1 MPIEKK
7 SFIRPDDNR
16 EVPFEGE
23 DFSHQNS
30 EGDSWFRILEEKLQE
45 APYFLDLNN
54 PEDRKRLV
62 VYEDGKLAEPDDYA
76 FQFTGDR
83 RILLKAAYQGKL
95 MVYPLGADQP
105 RQIQA
110 EKEDDSFL
118 CEISGSWKKSPQE
131 PQKPKGMPL
140 LYWLANKIT
149 FGYAYKEERAAADA
163 REAAYQE
170 AKADYA
176 AAEKLDP
183 ILQEY
188 HADRQKQIQEGGEEP
203 LLDEKMKVALRKM
216 EATQRIAVET
226 INLKAHMKSVE
237 VISDRLKSVERVME
251 PGGSWLRTKLNDVG
265 AEIKLS
271 LDSSQKILYK
281 GISEHKPLGLSDK
294 DLSVLGLL
302 ACGHEHVAG
311 KVLAPGAEADESGI
325 RDRYGKL
332 LADIFSQDTDKAL
345 AANMEYLQRGKN
357 AIAEAVNKAAGP
369 RSAKDSEADAFRAKY
384 EADNQLSGEPK
395 AERQKDFG
403 LLGRLLAEGVRRTCD
418 LTMKGPGVTARDITQ
433 GKFLGRVVEVLDK
446 HPDVREMARQYG
458 LSDELMQQA
467 RGTAAMA
474 HICEDG
480 LKAQSRLADA
490 INEEKTFSKDEATDL
505 IAKAGAMKLVQLDV
519 QESYE
524 NRERERK
531 EHMEDIRDEYEV
543 RKRRGSDFKS
553 MAYNQQLQAEL
564 REQWDHTDYKLLTKP
579 GALQMEL
586 GQQAKSG
593 SEIAADKVQEMK
605 NRQDVK
611 ELAEK
616 PLEDIAYGAIKM
628 PGRKAPEAVRQDKG
642 PGKADEK
649 IQKAIDAEKAK
660 AEENYRKLLA
670 EAAKRQKKPAEASPA
685 KPKPTGPVK

>member
-1 MPIEKK
+1 M
-7 SFIRPDDNR
+7 
-16 EVPFEGE
+16 
-23 DFSHQNS
+23 
-30 EGDSWFRILEEKLQE
+30 
-45 APYFLDLNN
+45 
-54 PEDRKRLV
+54 
-62 VYEDGKLAEPDDYA
+62 
-76 FQFTGDR
+76 
-83 RILLKAAYQGKL
+83 
-95 MVYPLGADQP
+95 
-105 RQIQA
+105 
-110 EKEDDSFL
+110 
-118 CEISGSWKKSPQE
+118 
-131 PQKPKGMPL
+131 
-140 LYWLANKIT
+140 
-149 FGYAYKEERAAADA
+149 
-163 REAAYQE
+163 
-170 AKADYA
+170 
-176 AAEKLDP
+176 
-183 ILQEY
+183 QEY
-188 HADRQKQIQEGGEEP
+188 RADRQKQIREGGEAP
-203 LLDEKMKVALRKM
+203 LRDKKMAVVRRIR

-237 VISDRLKSVERVME
+237 VISNRLKSVERVMK
-251 PGGSWLRTKLNDVG
+251 PGGGWHRTKLNDVG

-281 GISEHKPLGLSDK
+281 GISEQKPLGLSDE

-311 KVLAPGAEADESGI
+311 KVLAPGAEAGESGI

-490 INEEKTFSKDEATDL
+490 INEEKTFSKDDATDL

-649 IQKAIDAEKAK
+649 VQKTIDAEKAK

-670 EAAKRQKKPAEASPA
+670 EAAKRQNKPAAASPA

>member
-7 SFIRPDDNR
+7 SFIMPDDNR
-16 EVPFEGE
+16 DVPFEE
-23 DFSHQNS
+23 DAFEAQNR
-30 EGDSWFRILEEKLQE
+30 EGSSWFRILEEKLQD

-62 VYEDGKLAEPDDYA
+62 VYEDGELKEPSEYA
-76 FQFTGDR
+76 VSYTGDK
-83 RILLKAAYQGKL
+83 RILLKAAYKGQL
-95 MVYPLGADQP
+95 MVYPLGEEQP

-110 EKEDDSFL
+110 DKEDDSFV
-118 CEISGSWKKSPQE
+118 CEISGRWEKIPQV
-131 PQKPKGMPL
+131 PQKPEGMPL
-140 LYWLANKIT
+140 LHWLVNKIT
-149 FGYAYKEERAAADA
+149 FGYVYKEERAEADA
-163 REAAYQE
+163 REAAYQK

-176 AAEKLDP
+176 ASEELDSV
-183 ILQEY
+183 LQEY
-188 HADRQKQIQEGGEEP
+188 RADRQKQIREGGEAP
-203 LLDEKMKVALRKM
+203 LRDKKMAVVRRIR

-226 INLKAHMKSVE
+226 INLKAQMKGIE
-237 VISDRLKSVERVME
+237 VTSDRLKSVERVME
-251 PGGSWLRTKLNDVG
+251 PGGGWHRTKLNDVG

-281 GISEHKPLGLSDK
+281 GISEQKPLGLSDK

-302 ACGHEHVAG
+302 ACSNEYVAG

-505 IAKAGAMKLVQLDV
+505 IAKAGAMKLVQMDV
-519 QESYE
+519 QDSHD

-531 EHMEDIRDEYEV
+531 EHMENIRDEYEV
-543 RKRRGSDFKS
+543 RRRRGSDFKS
-553 MAYNQQLQAEL
+553 MVYNEQLQAEL
-564 REQWDHTDYKLLTKP
+564 REQWDNADYKLLTKP

-605 NRQDVK
+605 KRQDVK
-611 ELAEK
+611 DLAEK
-616 PLEDIAYGAIKM
+616 PLADIAYGAIKM
-628 PGRKAPEAVRQDKG
+628 PKRKAPEAVRQDKG

-649 IQKAIDAEKAK
+649 VQKTIDAEKAK

-670 EAAKRQKKPAEASPA
+670 EAAKRQKKPAAASPA

>member
-7 SFIRPDDNR
+7 SFIMPDDDR
-16 EVPFEGE
+16 DVPFEE
-23 DFSHQNS
+23 DAFEAQNS
-30 EGDSWFRILEEKLQE
+30 EARTWFCILEEKLQD

-62 VYEDGKLAEPDDYA
+62 VYEDGELKEPSEYA
-76 FQFTGDR
+76 MSYTGDK
-83 RILLKAAYQGKL
+83 RILLKAAYKGQL

-110 EKEDDSFL
+110 DKEDDSFV
-118 CEISGSWKKSPQE
+118 CEISGRWEKIPQAPQE
-131 PQKPKGMPL
+131 PAKMPL
-140 LYWLANKIT
+140 LHWLVNKIT
-149 FGYAYKEERAAADA
+149 FGYVYKEERADAAA
-163 REAAYQE
+163 REAAYQK

-176 AAEKLDP
+176 ASEKLDP
-183 ILQEY
+183 VLQEY
-188 HADRQKQIQEGGEEP
+188 RANRQKQIREGGEAP
-203 LLDEKMKVALRKM
+203 LREKKM
-216 EATQRIAVET
+216 EVVRRKIKATQPIAVET
-226 INLKAHMKSVE
+226 INLKAQMKGVG
-237 VISDRLKSVERVME
+237 VASDRLDSLERVME
-251 PGGSWLRTKLNDVG
+251 PNGGWTRMRMNNAGILREV
-265 AEIKLS
+265 S
-271 LDSSQKILYK
+271 LDPSEKILHK
-281 GISEHKPLGLSDK
+281 GIVEETPLDLSDK

-302 ACGHEHVAG
+302 ACGHEYVAG
-311 KVLAPGAEADESGI
+311 KVLAPGAEAGESGI

-332 LADIFSQDTDKAL
+332 LTDIFSQDTDKVVV
-345 AANMEYLQRGKN
+345 ANLEYLQRGKN
-357 AIAEAVNKAAGP
+357 ALAEAVNKAAGP
-369 RSAKDSEADAFRAKY
+369 LSAKDPEADAFRAKY
-384 EADNQLSGEPK
+384 EADNQLSGEPEAK
-395 AERQKDFG
+395 RQKDFG

-433 GKFLGRVVEVLDK
+433 GKFLDQVVEVLDK

-467 RGTAAMA
+467 RGAAAMA

-480 LKAQSRLADA
+480 LKAQSSLVDA
-490 INEEKTFSKDEATDL
+490 INKDKILSKDEATDL

-616 PLEDIAYGAIKM
+616 PLADIAYGAIKM
-628 PGRKAPEAVRQDKG
+628 PKRKAPEAVRQDKG